1 MLYLTS
7 DMRVPF
13 FDTIYNQN
21 GVWNTL
27 KIVEKD
33 YYLIDGVSDNT
44 LVAMTDSTKTPEG
57 GPMFFYHSN
66 GTLV

>member
-21 GVWNTL
+21 GVWNTIN
-27 KIVEKD
+27 IVEKD

-44 LVAMTDSTKTPEG
+44 LAAMTDSTKTP
-57 GPMFFYHSN
+57 
-66 GTLV
+66 